1 MFPACYYVS
10 YDIMKSQP
18 KGLIYLFI
26 KGEIKMKAR
35 QVVAIVLWV
44 LTGLSMLGAMM
55 SGSMARAN
63 IFNWIGF
70 FIPAIIGFILWYT
83 ATKK

>member
-1 MFPACYYVS
+1 
-10 YDIMKSQP
+10 
-18 KGLIYLFI
+18 
-26 KGEIKMKAR
+26 MKAR